1 MKKVHLMLFT
11 VILVL
16 ASCSSN
22 SENKI
27 THLPYQVEKD
37 GRWGLIDW
45 EGNPL
50 IEEEFK
56 HQPSVVIDG
65 MFCVKNSDD
74 KYEIY
79 TAEKK
84 PKQIGEEYLYVGQF
98 SNGLAPVVEK
108 DSRINYINKEGKSI
122 FELTKYKDAP
132 IVKAEPF
139 YNGIALVETASGKGG
154 AINTKGEFVVPP
166 IYKSIYYAGDNILC
180 IQNDKD
186 KVGYIDYKGKT
197 LIEPK
202 YSYGYRFDK
211 KGYAIVGLDNK
222 SILID
227 KTGKEIIKLKEGME
241 FIGECIDESLIPYCL
256 DNESYG
262 YLNLKGEKE
271 IKLSSN
277 IKSPTSFFNGYA
289 IFKNS
294 DGDYGT
300 IDTKGEVVIRAKYD
314 ALRMLEGF
322 DFLLFEEEDEWGL
335 LSYTGDVIKRASYKE
350 IIPFDKGNQYTY
362 AKDGKEWILIDQ
374 KGEDTKKVDVE
385 TIDYG
390 YNNGYSVYVESDYFD
405 VDAEAYSLLSI
416 LNENGTIDKAT
427 FEMTPGEFANAYNR
441 EYKPRDLQG
450 KKEIQT
456 AISSLKYA
464 DRWIGLIYNNEVIKA
479 DYKREWV
486 SNRWGGY
493 YDDVISGY
501 SYNNNQQADKI
512 IYYSKLKG
520 KLAEKRNETYTAMCK
535 WLENHGYI
543 FSSSEDKN
551 SVQSKYYKKGGI
563 SLGIHL
569 ENEQINIVTGIDVET
584 KYAENKAAGEKFL
597 AENKTKKGVI
607 TTKSG
612 LQYKIIKTGKG
623 GIPTKEST
631 VRVNYKGTLI
641 DGTEFDSSYKRN
653 APATF
658 RADQVIKGW
667 TEALTMMPV
676 GSKWEL
682 YIPWELA
689 YGTRETGGQIK
700 PFSTLIFE
708 VELLESF

>member
-1 MKKVHLMLFT
+1 MKKVHLLLFA

-16 ASCSSN
+16 AGCSSN
-22 SENKI
+22 SENMI
-27 THLPYQVEKD
+27 THIPFKTEKD

-50 IEEEFK
+50 IEDEFK
-56 HQPSVVIDG
+56 HRPSVVIDG

-74 KYEIY
+74 MYEIY

-84 PKQIGEEYLYVGQF
+84 PRQIGEEYLYVGQF

-108 DSRINYINKEGKSI
+108 DSRINYINKEGKSV
-122 FELTKYKDAP
+122 FELIKYEDDP
-132 IVKAEPF
+132 IVRAYPF
-139 YNGIALVETASGKGG
+139 SDGIAIVETASGKEGC
-154 AINTKGEFVVPP
+154 INTKGKFVIAP
-166 IYKSIYYAGDNILC
+166 IYSSVSYAGDNILR
-180 IQNDKD
+180 IRNDKD
-186 KVGYIDYKGKT
+186 KIGYINYKGEI
-197 LIEPK
+197 LVEPK
-202 YSYGYRFDK
+202 YSNGYNFDK
-211 KGYAIVGLDNK
+211 KGYAVVEIDGK
-222 SILID
+222 HILID
-227 KTGKEIIKLKEGME
+227 KVGKELFKLKDEMKI
-241 FIGECIDESLIPYCL
+241 IGGCIDENLIPYCL

-277 IKSPTSFFNGYA
+277 IKNPTSFFNGYA

-294 DGDYGT
+294 DGDYGI

-314 ALRMLEGF
+314 NLKMIDGF
-322 DFLLFEEEDEWGL
+322 NFLLFEEENEWGL
-335 LSYTGDVIKRASYKE
+335 LSYKDDVIKRASYKE
-350 IIPFDKGNQYTY
+350 LIPFVKGNQYTY

-390 YNNGYSVYVESDYFD
+390 YAYYDGYSDYVESDYFD

-416 LNENGTIDKAT
+416 LNEDGTIDKAT
-427 FEMTPGEFANAYNR
+427 FDMTPGEFANTYNR

-464 DRWIGLIYNNEVIKA
+464 DRWIGLIYNYEVIKS

-501 SYNNNQQADKI
+501 SYNNNQQADRI

-543 FSSSEDKN
+543 FSSSKEEN

-569 ENEQINIVTGIDVET
+569 GNEQINVVT
-584 KYAENKAAGEKFL
+584 AN
-597 AENKTKKGVI
+597 
-607 TTKSG
+607 
-612 LQYKIIKTGKG
+612 
-623 GIPTKEST
+623 
-631 VRVNYKGTLI
+631 
-641 DGTEFDSSYKRN
+641 
-653 APATF
+653 
-658 RADQVIKGW
+658 
-667 TEALTMMPV
+667 
-676 GSKWEL
+676 
-682 YIPWELA
+682 
-689 YGTRETGGQIK
+689 
-700 PFSTLIFE
+700 
-708 VELLESF
+708 